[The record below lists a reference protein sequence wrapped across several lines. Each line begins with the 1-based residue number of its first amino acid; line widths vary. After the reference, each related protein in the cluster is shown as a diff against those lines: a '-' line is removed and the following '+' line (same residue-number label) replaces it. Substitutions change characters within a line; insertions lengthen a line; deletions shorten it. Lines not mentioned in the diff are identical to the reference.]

1 MDAKSCRKCQ
11 SSMLKWQKFCLS
23 CGIRWRSVPQKK
35 KSGISRLLSGL
46 KEFQRNS
53 SVPHEDMAKYKRAME
68 VAEFDMEG
76 AVAELEMIY
85 LDLQP
90 KWFSECMRWTP
101 KNGSPAILMDGL

>member
-1 MDAKSCRKCQ
+1 MSKAKSRHIQTMVIEGLSWTQRVVGSASHLCLNGRSSVCHVAYVGARFRK
-11 SSMLKWQKFCLS
+11 
-23 CGIRWRSVPQKK
+23 KK

-90 KWFSECMRWTP
+90 T
-101 KNGSPAILMDGL
+101 AVLM